1 VQAYFL
7 IGYFVFIER
16 LEGPDFHFQSCGA
29 TAYRM
34 KYSSPYTS
42 ASSISL
48 FLLIDYNKKAIKFSE
63 MPPDPVKMLNGIS
76 KKFVN
81 ASKKADGP
89 FKIIADM
96 SETVAG
102 TSKPSPIGF
111 KP

>member
-1 VQAYFL
+1 
-7 IGYFVFIER
+7 
-16 LEGPDFHFQSCGA
+16 
-29 TAYRM
+29 
-34 KYSSPYTS
+34 
-42 ASSISL
+42 
-48 FLLIDYNKKAIKFSE
+48 